1 MKINKK
7 KGHIM
12 QAIKISLN
20 TIIGADD
27 ASQLNF
33 FTQFNSGAW
42 SDALRKEYRTGQA
55 TKQSNFAKKLLT
67 SSCERDW

>member
-1 MKINKK
+1 
-7 KGHIM
+7 M

-27 ASQLNF
+27 ASQLDF